1 MALSRGIKAT
11 EVFLISYSAL
21 MTTLVFISTVVIS
34 VYIQA
39 TAGFFNIG
47 EFGVYLAALT
57 GGPIV
62 GAIAGGIG
70 SALADIYLGYTH
82 YAPISLVVK
91 GLEGFIVGLLVQRL
105 RRTRISRP
113 LGMILVG
120 GSSLM
125 ITLIGVQFYVGSAE
139 LSLLGS
145 IYMVEFSYIVWPLVS
160 LLLLGWGL
168 YLYLRKPERAVEI
181 AAILVGGMV
190 MVIGYFTA
198 QYTILGYGPGAY
210 VEMPF
215 NIMQVLI
222 GMTLA
227 LPIYE
232 RIGRVI
238 ETP

>member
-1 MALSRGIKAT
+1 LALSQGIKAT
-11 EVFLISYSAL
+11 KVLLISYSAL
-21 MTTLVFISTVVIS
+21 MTTLVFISTVIVS

-62 GAIAGGIG
+62 GAIAGGLG

-82 YAPISLVVK
+82 YAPITLVVK
-91 GLEGFIVGLLVQRL
+91 GLEGLVVGLLVERL
-105 RRTRISRP
+105 RRARVSRP
-113 LGMILVG
+113 VGILLMG

-125 ITLIGVQFYVGSAE
+125 ITL
-139 LSLLGS
+139 
-145 IYMVEFSYIVWPLVS
+145 
-160 LLLLGWGL
+160 L
-168 YLYLRKPERAVEI
+168 YLYLRRPERAVEV

-210 VEMPF
+210 VEMPSG
-215 NIMQVLI
+215 ISISI
-222 GMTLA
+222 GQ
-227 LPIYE
+227 IS
-232 RIGRVI
+232 
-238 ETP
+238 

>member
-1 MALSRGIKAT
+1 LALSQGIKAT
-11 EVFLISYSAL
+11 KVLLISYSAL
-21 MTTLVFISTVVIS
+21 MTTLVFISTVIVS

-62 GAIAGGIG
+62 GAIAGGLG

-82 YAPISLVVK
+82 YAPITLVVK
-91 GLEGFIVGLLVQRL
+91 GLEGLVVGLLVERL
-105 RRTRISRP
+105 RRARVSRP
-113 LGMILVG
+113 VGILLMG

-125 ITLIGVQFYVGSAE
+125 ITLIGIQFYVGRAE
-139 LSLLGS
+139 LTILGS
-145 IYMVEFSYIVWPLVS
+145 TMEVEFSQLIWPIVS

-168 YLYLRKPERAVEI
+168 YLYLRRPERAVEV

-238 ETP
+238 GTP